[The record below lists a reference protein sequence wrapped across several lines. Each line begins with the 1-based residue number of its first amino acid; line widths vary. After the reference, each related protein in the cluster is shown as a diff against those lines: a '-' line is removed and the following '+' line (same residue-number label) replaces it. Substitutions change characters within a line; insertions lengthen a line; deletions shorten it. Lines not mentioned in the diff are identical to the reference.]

1 MSETKEGG
9 TTTDLFPP
17 WDIVLL
23 RVEFQERE
31 HVCDGGGRGG
41 AAEDDVE
48 QHPVDAQR
56 VVVEGDGEA
65 LAELD
70 ELADL
75 LEGPVTV
82 RGYDVLNRLR
92 GEEERTKSLNLCKRT

>member
-1 MSETKEGG
+1 M
-9 TTTDLFPP
+9 
-17 WDIVLL
+17 
-23 RVEFQERE
+23 
-31 HVCDGGGRGG
+31 CDGGGRGG

-92 GEEERTKSLNLCKRT
+92 GEEERTKSLNLWKRTGLIVSASEIPNKLWPNSCNLLLK